1 MKKIALTTSATQV
14 FSSALLWAFIACS
27 CSSDSNTTGP
37 ETNETEE
44 LSSSSAPSSSSKAKS
59 SSSVK
64 KAKSSSSK
72 AKSSSSA
79 EEAKSSSSKAK
90 SSSSAEDAK
99 SSSSKAKSSSS
110 VEDAKSSSSKAKSSS
125 SAEDARSSSSAP
137 KSSSSVKV
145 VPSSSSEAKSSSSVK
160 VVPSSSSEAN
170 SSSSVKEVPS
180 SSSAPKSSSSVKVV
194 PSSSSEAK
202 SSSSLAITVSSSSEE
217 LESSSSEKAKEC
229 KLQQYKSGEF
239 QTWIGD
245 ECNYR
250 INTGMDAGAQLSGY
264 WFSYG
269 DDGDGGKSKITWPV
283 SLGNDESLD
292 PVIKYCNGLC
302 ATAVLDKGS
311 LTYKPF
317 TGVGFNIA
325 GEDSDSGD
333 PQAADASAWGGICIS
348 YTVDTDAIIE
358 LGLGDTDATIGY
370 ANPAV
375 SVPKATAGVTKK
387 FNWSDFKH
395 PSWYQGTTRFTG
407 EEAAKKL
414 VSIKFKIQAES
425 GNYNFNIMSVG
436 PLDGD
441 CRPTD

>member
-1 MKKIALTTSATQV
+1 
-14 FSSALLWAFIACS
+14 
-27 CSSDSNTTGP
+27 
-37 ETNETEE
+37 
-44 LSSSSAPSSSSKAKS
+44 
-59 SSSVK
+59 
-64 KAKSSSSK
+64 
-72 AKSSSSA
+72 
-79 EEAKSSSSKAK
+79 
-90 SSSSAEDAK
+90 
-99 SSSSKAKSSSS
+99 
-110 VEDAKSSSSKAKSSS
+110 
-125 SAEDARSSSSAP
+125 
-137 KSSSSVKV
+137 
-145 VPSSSSEAKSSSSVK
+145 
-160 VVPSSSSEAN
+160 
-170 SSSSVKEVPS
+170 
-180 SSSAPKSSSSVKVV
+180 
-194 PSSSSEAK
+194 
-202 SSSSLAITVSSSSEE
+202 
-217 LESSSSEKAKEC
+217 
-229 KLQQYKSGEF
+229 
-239 QTWIGD
+239 
-245 ECNYR
+245 
-250 INTGMDAGAQLSGY
+250 MDAGAQLSGY

-283 SLGNDESLD
+283 SPGNDESLD

-325 GEDSDSGD
+325 GEEAAFDFPKAGD
-333 PQAADASAWGGICIS
+333 ATAWGGICIS

-375 SVPKATAGVTKK
+375 SIPKATTGVTKK